1 MARKIQRKV
10 EAQPRRSS
18 RGLKGQFVQRQGR
31 YHYSIEEKAEALAH
45 GGIIIGDHS
54 DGTLNIVYPQD
65 EDEFEDYNADD
76 YENEIETE
84 EQDEEWR
91 LEALQR
97 RAENEALRVAARTSN
112 PSPAS
117 QMPPPL
123 PQNVSRPL
131 TTRTVQIAEDLIR
144 PSQSHR

>member
-76 YENEIETE
+76 YENKIEAE
-84 EQDEEWR
+84 EQDEE
-91 LEALQR
+91 
-97 RAENEALRVAARTSN
+97 
-112 PSPAS
+112 
-117 QMPPPL
+117 
-123 PQNVSRPL
+123 
-131 TTRTVQIAEDLIR
+131 
-144 PSQSHR
+144 